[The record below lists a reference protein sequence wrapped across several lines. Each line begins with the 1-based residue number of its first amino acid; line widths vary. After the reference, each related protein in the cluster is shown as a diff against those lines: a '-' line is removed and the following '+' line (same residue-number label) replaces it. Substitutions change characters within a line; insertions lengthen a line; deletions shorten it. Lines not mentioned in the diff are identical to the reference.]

1 MVSQHLMIKEDVLEE
16 KYYMNNLEK
25 QGVETSKNHDI
36 SGITPPHRQKFFDE
50 TFETIS
56 SK

>member
-1 MVSQHLMIKEDVLEE
+1 MKTKDVLEE
-16 KYYMNNLEK
+16 NHCMNNLEK
-25 QGVETSKNHDI
+25 QGVESSMNHNI
-36 SGITPPHRQKFFDE
+36 PVITPPHGPKFFDE